1 MFKNYC
7 IIAWRNLLKN
17 KIASFINIGGLSIGM
32 AVTILIGL
40 WIWDELNYDHYHT
53 NYDRVGQVQQ
63 YETRNG
69 STETWPAVPLPL
81 GDDLKNLYGDNFK
94 YVAMASWQGNHMLSK
109 NENHL
114 NKTGIYI
121 DKEGPYILSLDMVN
135 GSKNGLSNPNSIL
148 ISESTAKAFF
158 GDADPMNQSMK
169 IDNKLNVKVTGVFKD
184 LPYSTTFRDLKF
196 IAPWDLYKTSE
207 NWLAEAAT
215 DWSNNS
221 FQCFVQIRDGIDFAS
236 VSAKIKK
243 ARYNRLGDRNK
254 KFNSRIFLH
263 PMKDWHLRSSFKEGV
278 QSGGQIEYVWMFAI
292 IGVFVLLL
300 ACINFMNLST
310 ARSEK
315 RAKEVGIRKTV
326 GSHRS
331 QLVGQLLC
339 ESVMVTLIAFIFSI
353 ILALISLPW
362 FNKVADK
369 QMHILW
375 DNAWFWLIGL
385 GFTVIT
391 GLIAGSYPALYLSSF
406 RPIKVLKGTFKAG
419 KLAALPRKIL
429 VVMQFAVSV
438 CLMICTIIVY
448 KQIQH
453 SKNRP
458 VGYDRNNLIS
468 ITMQT
473 PDFYGKHDVLR
484 AELKKQQAIEEMSE
498 SSSPVTGV
506 WSNNSGFKWEGK
518 DPNTDSDFA
527 TIWITAE
534 YGKTVG
540 FTIKE
545 GRDFSRE
552 FKGDSSSVII
562 NEAAVKFMNLKDPI
576 GKIVRWG
583 DGPGAPALT
592 IVGVVKDM
600 VMTSPYEP
608 VKQAVYLLTDNNVN
622 FINLKLNPEKST
634 SASLAIIEK
643 VFKDLIPEA
652 PFAYEFADTEY
663 ARKFSNEE
671 RIGNLAGFFTLLAI
685 FISCLGLFGLA
696 SFVAEQRTKELGIR
710 KIVGASVFNLW
721 VLLSAEF
728 VLLVSVASVIA
739 VPVAYYYL
747 HDWLEKYNYRVAVS
761 WWVFAGAILSM
772 MVITLSTISFQA
784 IKAATTSPVKSLRSE

>member
-17 KIASFINIGGLSIGM
+17 GITSFINIGGLSIGM

-81 GDDLKNLYGDNFK
+81 GDDLKNIYGNHFK

-114 NKTGIYI
+114 NKNGIYI

-184 LPYSTTFRDLKF
+184 LPYNTTFRDLKF

-207 NWLAEAAT
+207 SWLAEAAT
-215 DWSNNS
+215 DWSDNS

-236 VSAKIKK
+236 VNAKIKK
-243 ARYNRLGDRNK
+243 ARYNRLSDRNK

-263 PMKDWHLRSSFKEGV
+263 PMKNWHLRSSYKDGV

-292 IGVFVLLL
+292 IGAFVLLL

-331 QLVGQLLC
+331 QLIGQLLC
-339 ESVMVTLIAFIFSI
+339 ESVMVTLIAFGFSI
-353 ILALISLPW
+353 LLTIISLPW

-385 GFTVIT
+385 GFTITT

-419 KLAALPRKIL
+419 KLAAIPRKVL

-438 CLMICTIIVY
+438 SLMICTIIVY
-448 KQIQH
+448 QQIQH

-458 VGYDRNNLIS
+458 VGYDRHNLIS
-468 ITMQT
+468 VMMQT
-473 PDFYGKHDVLR
+473 PDFYGKYDVLR

-527 TIWITAE
+527 TIWVTAE

-540 FTIKE
+540 FIIKE

-552 FKGDSSSVII
+552 FKADSSSVII

-622 FINLKLNPEKST
+622 VINLKLNPEKST

-643 VFKDLIPEA
+643 VFKELIPEA

-663 ARKFSNEE
+663 AKKFSNEE

-721 VLLSAEF
+721 ALLSAEF
-728 VLLVSVASVIA
+728 ILLVSIASVIA
-739 VPVAYYYL
+739 VPVAHYYL
-747 HDWLEKYNYRVAVS
+747 HGWLEKYNYRVSVS
-761 WWVFAGAILSM
+761 WWVFAGAILCM
-772 MVITLSTISFQA
+772 IVITLSTISFQA
-784 IKAATTSPVKSLRSE
+784 IKAATISPVKSLRSE

>member
-17 KIASFINIGGLSIGM
+17 KITSFINIGGLSIGM

-69 STETWPAVPLPL
+69 NTETWPAVPLPL
-81 GDDLKNLYGDNFK
+81 GNDLKNLYGNNFK

-114 NKTGIYI
+114 NKNGIYI

-169 IDNKLNVKVTGVFKD
+169 IDNKLDVKVTGVFKD

-207 NWLAEAAT
+207 SWLAEAAT

-221 FQCFVQIRDGIDFAS
+221 FQCFVQIRDGVDFAS
-236 VSAKIKK
+236 VNAKIKK

-254 KFNSRIFLH
+254 KFNSSIFLH
-263 PMKDWHLRSSFKEGV
+263 PMKDWHLRSSYKDGV

-353 ILALISLPW
+353 MLTTISLPW

-385 GFTVIT
+385 GFNIIT

-406 RPIKVLKGTFKAG
+406 RPIKVLKGTFKSG
-419 KLAALPRKIL
+419 KLAALPRKVL

-438 CLMICTIIVY
+438 SLMICTIIVY
-448 KQIQH
+448 KQIQY

-468 ITMQT
+468 IMMQT
-473 PDFYGKHDVLR
+473 PDFYGKYDVLR

-527 TIWITAE
+527 TIWVTAE

-552 FKGDSSSVII
+552 FKGDSSSAII

-622 FINLKLNPEKST
+622 VINLKLNPEKST

-643 VFKDLIPEA
+643 VFKQLIPEA

-685 FISCLGLFGLA
+685 LISCLGLFGLA

-721 VLLSAEF
+721 ALLSAEF
-728 VLLVSVASVIA
+728 VILVSVASVIA

-761 WWVFAGAILSM
+761 WWVFAGAILGM

>member
-7 IIAWRNLLKN
+7 IVAWRNLSKN

-40 WIWDELNYDHYHT
+40 WIWDELNYDHYHAQ
-53 NYDRVGQVQQ
+53 YDRVAQVQQ
-63 YETRNG
+63 FETWNNQ
-69 STETWPAVPLPL
+69 TETGPAVPFPL
-81 GDDLKNLYGDNFK
+81 GNELKTVYGDHFK
-94 YVAMASWQGNHMLSK
+94 YIAMASWQGDHMLSTK
-109 NENHL
+109 NTYL
-114 NKTGIYI
+114 NRNGIYI
-121 DKEGPYILSLDMVN
+121 DREGPYILALQMLK
-135 GSKNGLSNPNSIL
+135 GSRTGFINPNSIL
-148 ISESTAKAFF
+148 IAESTAKAFF
-158 GDADPMNQSMK
+158 GETDPLNQSMK
-169 IDNKLNVKVTGVFKD
+169 IDNKLNVQVTGVFKD
-184 LPYSTTFRDLKF
+184 LPYNSTFRDLKF
-196 IAPWDLYKTSE
+196 VAPWDLYKTSE
-207 NWLAEAAT
+207 GWLTEAAT
-215 DWSNNS
+215 QWSNNS
-221 FQCFVQIRDGIDFAS
+221 FQCFVQINDHFNFAS
-236 VSAKIKK
+236 VNAKIEK
-243 ARYNRLGDRNK
+243 ARYNRVAGRNK
-254 KFNSRIFLH
+254 KLQSRIFLH
-263 PMKDWHLRSSFKEGV
+263 PMQDWHLRSSYKNGI
-278 QSGGQIEYVWMFAI
+278 QSGGQIEYVKMFAI
-292 IGVFVLLL
+292 IGAFVLLL

-326 GSHRS
+326 GSRRF

-339 ESVMVTLIAFIFSI
+339 ESVMVTLIAFCFSI
-353 ILALISLPW
+353 LLAMISLPW
-362 FNKVADK
+362 FNKIADK

-375 DNAWFWLIGL
+375 RNGWFWLTGL
-385 GFTVIT
+385 GFTIIT

-406 RPIKVLKGTFKAG
+406 RPIKVLKGTFKSG
-419 KLAALPRKIL
+419 KLAGLPRKVL

-438 CLMICTIIVY
+438 SLMICTIIVY
-448 KQIQH
+448 QQIQY

-458 VGYDRNNLIS
+458 VGYDRNNLIT
-468 ITMQT
+468 IMMQT
-473 PDFYGKHDVLR
+473 PDFYGKYDVLR
-484 AELKKQQAIEEMSE
+484 AELKKQQAIEEMAE

-506 WSNNSGFKWEGK
+506 WSNSAGLNWEGK
-518 DPNTDSDFA
+518 DPNTDSDFS
-527 TIWITAE
+527 TIWITPE
-534 YGKTVG
+534 YGETVG
-540 FTIKE
+540 FSIKE

-583 DGPGAPALT
+583 DGTGAPALT

-608 VKQAVYLLTDNNVN
+608 VKQAVYLLTNDNVN
-622 FINLKLNPEKST
+622 VISIKLNPKKST

-643 VFKDLIPEA
+643 VFKQLIPEA
-652 PFAYEFADTEY
+652 PFAFEFADAEY

-721 VLLSAEF
+721 VLISAEF
-728 VLLVSVASVIA
+728 VLLVSVASIIA
-739 VPVAYYYL
+739 IPVAYYYL
-747 HDWLEKYNYRVAVS
+747 HEWLEKYNYRVAVS
-761 WWVFAGAILSM
+761 WWVFAAAILGM
-772 MVITLSTISFQA
+772 IVITLSTISFQA
-784 IKAATTSPVKSLRSE
+784 VKAAMVNPVKSLRSE

>member
-81 GDDLKNLYGDNFK
+81 GDDLKNLYGNNFK

-114 NKTGIYI
+114 NKNGIYI

>member
-17 KIASFINIGGLSIGM
+17 KITSFINIGGLSIGM

-81 GDDLKNLYGDNFK
+81 GDDLKNLYGNNFK

-114 NKTGIYI
+114 NKNGIYI

-207 NWLAEAAT
+207 GWLAEAAT
-215 DWSNNS
+215 DWSDNS
-221 FQCFVQIRDGIDFAS
+221 FQCFVQIRDGVDFAS
-236 VSAKIKK
+236 VNAKIKK

-254 KFNSRIFLH
+254 KFNSSIFLH
-263 PMKDWHLRSSFKEGV
+263 PMKDWHLRSSYKDGV

-339 ESVMVTLIAFIFSI
+339 ESVMVTLIAFVFSI
-353 ILALISLPW
+353 MLTTISLPW

-375 DNAWFWLIGL
+375 DNVWFWLIGL
-385 GFTVIT
+385 GFTITT

-419 KLAALPRKIL
+419 KLAALPRKVL

-438 CLMICTIIVY
+438 SLMICTIIVY

-468 ITMQT
+468 IMMQT
-473 PDFYGKHDVLR
+473 PDFYGKYDVLR

-527 TIWITAE
+527 TIWVTAE
-534 YGKTVG
+534 YGKTVS

-552 FKGDSSSVII
+552 FKGDSSSAII

-592 IVGVVKDM
+592 IIGVVKDM

-622 FINLKLNPEKST
+622 VINLKLNPEKST

-643 VFKDLIPEA
+643 VFKELIPEA

-685 FISCLGLFGLA
+685 LISCLGLFGLA

-721 VLLSAEF
+721 ALLSAEF
-728 VLLVSVASVIA
+728 VVLVSVASVIA

-761 WWVFAGAILSM
+761 WWVFAGAILGM